1 MSDQERESARRLRAV
16 LDEARR
22 LVPRQ
27 APVVAVAS
35 ARTLHRATAEAG
47 EVLPLV
53 LASHAFTQPQFGP
66 YARMENAWVMVIEG
80 ELRGE
85 HLPDVLPYL
94 EQAVAKGAQVVVAAS
109 DFDDSMLATLVINHQ
124 RNTVGVVAL
133 APADPAD
140 PADVAALRRL
150 ASLAGAR
157 PSRVEGARLHVA
169 DLGSL
174 PALLMT
180 THETVVLGAAGAQP
194 LALIH
199 AGGETTEEA
208 RAAAATLRGML

>member
-1 MSDQERESARRLRAV
+1 MSDPERDSARRLRAV

-22 LVPRQ
+22 LAPYP
-27 APVVAVAS
+27 APVLAVAS
-35 ARTLHRATAEAG
+35 ARTLHRATLVDG

-66 YARMENAWVMVIEG
+66 YARMENPWVMVIEG
-80 ELRGE
+80 VLRGE
-85 HLPDVLPYL
+85 HLPDLLPYL
-94 EQAVAKGAQVVVAAS
+94 EQAVAKGAQIVIAAS
-109 DFDDSMLATLVINHQ
+109 DFDDTMLATLVVNHQ

-133 APADPAD
+133 SPMDPAELD
-140 PADVAALRRL
+140 SLRRL
-150 ASLAGAR
+150 AELAGGKA
-157 PSRVEGARLHVA
+157 SLVDGARLHVA

-180 THETVVLGAAGAQP
+180 AQETVVTGAAGARP

-199 AGGETTEEA
+199 AGGETADEA
-208 RAAAATLRGML
+208 RAAAVALRGML

>member
-1 MSDQERESARRLRAV
+1 MSDQEREAARRLQAV
-16 LDEARR
+16 LDAARR
-22 LVPRQ
+22 LVPWQ

-35 ARTLHRATAEAG
+35 ARTLHRATLEHG

-53 LASHAFTQPQFGP
+53 LASHAFTQPQSGP
-66 YARMENAWVMVIEG
+66 YARMEHAWVMVIEG
-80 ELRGE
+80 VLRGE

-94 EQAVAKGAQVVVAAS
+94 EQAVAKGAQIVIAAS
-109 DFDDSMLATLVINHQ
+109 DFDDVMLATLVVNHQ

-133 APADPAD
+133 APSDPAALD
-140 PADVAALRRL
+140 SLRRL
-150 ASLAGAR
+150 ASLAGAA
-157 PSRVEGARLHVA
+157 PSRVDGMRLQVA

-180 THETVVLGAAGAQP
+180 AHETVVLGTAGAQP

-199 AGGETTEEA
+199 AGGETPDEA

>member
-1 MSDQERESARRLRAV
+1 MSDEGRESARRLQAV
-16 LDEARR
+16 LDGARR
-22 LVPRQ
+22 LVPWQ

-94 EQAVAKGAQVVVAAS
+94 EQAVAKGAQVVIAAS
-109 DFDDSMLATLVINHQ
+109 DFDDSMLATLVVNHQ

-133 APADPAD
+133 APVD
-140 PADVAALRRL
+140 PADVASLRRL
-150 ASLAGAR
+150 ASLARAK

-174 PALLMT
+174 PVLLMT
-180 THETVVLGAAGAQP
+180 THETVALGAAGAQP

-199 AGGETTEEA
+199 AGGETMEEA

>member
-1 MSDQERESARRLRAV
+1 MSDEGRGSTRRLQAV
-16 LDEARR
+16 LDAARR
-22 LVPRQ
+22 LVPWQ
-27 APVVAVAS
+27 AQVVAVAS

-53 LASHAFTQPQFGP
+53 LASHAFTQPQSAP

-94 EQAVAKGAQVVVAAS
+94 EQAVAKGAQVVIAAS
-109 DFDDSMLATLVINHQ
+109 DFDDSMLATLVVNHQ

-133 APADPAD
+133 APVD
-140 PADVAALRRL
+140 PADVASLRRL
-150 ASLAGAR
+150 ASLAGAK
-157 PSRVEGARLHVA
+157 PSLVEGARLHVA

-180 THETVVLGAAGAQP
+180 THETVALGAAGALP

-199 AGGETTEEA
+199 AGGETMEEA